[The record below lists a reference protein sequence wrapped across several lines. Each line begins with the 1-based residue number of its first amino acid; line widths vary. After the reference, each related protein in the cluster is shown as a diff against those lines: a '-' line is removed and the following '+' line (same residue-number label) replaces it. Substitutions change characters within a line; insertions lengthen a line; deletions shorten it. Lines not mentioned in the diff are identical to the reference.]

1 MKKVIA
7 VMFAIICF
15 STMAEIPEHKSN
27 SYVNDFA
34 NVMDENQRNTLDQKI
49 RAFKAQSSIEMTIV
63 TIASLD
69 GGDVDT
75 YSHELFQKWG
85 IGSKELNNGILMLI
99 SVADHKWRIEVGK
112 GLEEYLT
119 DGTAAVKAQSD
130 LVPLLRK
137 KDFFGGFTALTDD
150 IIQCLGP
157 IAWQQRLDKTRKA
170 KEDQARAAEDF
181 NNSVVSFFSWTAV
194 IVAAGAI
201 ILVLVL
207 NERKKKRKIEEER
220 LEKKRILD
228 NLISDNNAA
237 INEFQKLHAWA
248 KANVENPRI
257 KGLPRC
263 IDGDIKKIN
272 DLLTQRTL
280 TIEYMESEKILIR
293 NIIQPFVEPTRAIYN
308 KFAEFNTLKDTITG
322 YSGVLNN
329 LATRVQSVSSTYSKM
344 LSQYGSVVIEL
355 ACPERMFLDKIQM
368 SNVALKKLQDGLA
381 GKTMDDYEVL
391 GKDFAKIEAVTGDVG
406 GHLNVINVRLKR
418 VQDAVDYVSTNRGT
432 VNSLL
437 SEVQRKVSDSDVSSS
452 TRVKFNAVKTKAEM
466 YNESKNPLIAYNDL
480 NTLISDLNSVKR
492 SANNDIEEE
501 KRRRRRIEEEAAAVA
516 AAVITSSSSSYTSSS
531 TDTSSGFGGGSS
543 NGGGASGDW

>member
-1 MKKVIA
+1 
-7 VMFAIICF
+7 
-15 STMAEIPEHKSN
+15 
-27 SYVNDFA
+27 
-34 NVMDENQRNTLDQKI
+34 
-49 RAFKAQSSIEMTIV
+49 
-63 TIASLD
+63 
-69 GGDVDT
+69 
-75 YSHELFQKWG
+75 
-85 IGSKELNNGILMLI
+85 
-99 SVADHKWRIEVGK
+99 
-112 GLEEYLT
+112 
-119 DGTAAVKAQSD
+119 
-130 LVPLLRK
+130 
-137 KDFFGGFTALTDD
+137 
-150 IIQCLGP
+150 
-157 IAWQQRLDKTRKA
+157 
-170 KEDQARAAEDF
+170 
-181 NNSVVSFFSWTAV
+181 VVSFFSWTAV